1 MKNKFRSPWGAL
13 LSVGLS
19 LNADAAPVMRSS
31 ELGAEASRT
40 TTSRVKKTEAPVV
53 KNTSATASTQKNT
66 PAKKTVAPPIQ
77 KKFLIFGGLDLGMA
91 FYSETGARTDG
102 PRSGF
107 DFGVRGLVA
116 YYLDSWVIDGG
127 LGYFILNSSGTDTLN
142 VPISSSIRTIYVD
155 LSPRYRLD
163 ENWQIGPELQFWT
176 TSDYGLNESI
186 RSLESNNALMA
197 GVQAMYEW
205 GAEKKYRVGAR
216 WNMDLNEPSRNL
228 NVVQGFFQISF
239 GGFGTKRDEN
249 PYLEEMRESDIE
261 SADAL
266 PDPEPVVVPTPAP
279 EKSVVPPLQAGPQEK
294 MVVTL
299 DVNELPFESDSA
311 KLPKY
316 TRDRVQE
323 IGRLLGEHKGDWNS
337 LVVSGH
343 TDEQGNKKYNL
354 KLSKARADTVRQ
366 LLGEGGAPIARIKA
380 LGMGSSRPLDRRH
393 NKTAWAKNRR
403 VELEFKG
410 VKDGLVIQNAFKK

>member
-1 MKNKFRSPWGAL
+1 MKNKFRSGVGAL
-13 LSVGLS
+13 LSFGIA
-19 LNADAAPVMRSS
+19 LNALAAPTLNPTKQKPTATPPQKSKPVAVVAQKS
-31 ELGAEASRT
+31 
-40 TTSRVKKTEAPVV
+40 APVD
-53 KNTSATASTQKNT
+53 
-66 PAKKTVAPPIQ
+66 Q

-91 FYSETGARTDG
+91 LYSETGALSDG

-127 LGYFILNSSGTDTLN
+127 LGFLFISASGTSQLN
-142 VPISSSIRTIYVD
+142 QGLSSSTRTVFLD

-163 ENWQIGPELQFWT
+163 EHWQIGPELQFWT
-176 TSDYGLNESI
+176 TTDKGLNSNI
-186 RSLESNNALMA
+186 TDTSTNNALMA
-197 GVQAMYEW
+197 GLQTMYEW

-216 WNMDLNEPSRNL
+216 WNMDLNASDRDL
-228 NVVQGFFQISF
+228 HVIQGFFQMSF
-239 GGFGTKRDEN
+239 SGFGSKDQTN
-249 PYLEEMRESDIE
+249 PYLEVMRESDVE
-261 SADAL
+261 KAEDL
-266 PDPEPVVVPTPAP
+266 PDPEPVVLPTPAP
-279 EKSVVPPLQAGPQEK
+279 EQSAVPTQAGPQEK

-311 KLPKY
+311 RLPKY

-323 IGRLLGEHKGDWNS
+323 IGRFLGEHKEDWTS
-337 LVVSGH
+337 LIVSGH
-343 TDEQGNKKYNL
+343 TDEQGNKKYNQ

-366 LLGEGGAPIARIKA
+366 LLGEGGAPLAKIKSA
-380 LGMGSSRPLDRRH
+380 GMGATRPLDRRH

-410 VKDGLVIQNAFKK
+410 VKDGLIIQNAFKK

>member
-1 MKNKFRSPWGAL
+1 MKNKFRSGVGAL
-13 LSVGLS
+13 LSFGIA
-19 LNADAAPVMRSS
+19 LNALAAPTLNPSKQKPTATPS
-31 ELGAEASRT
+31 QKS
-40 TTSRVKKTEAPVV
+40 KPVAV
-53 KNTSATASTQKNT
+53 VARKET
-66 PAKKTVAPPIQ
+66 PVDQ

-91 FYSETGARTDG
+91 LYSETGQQSDG

-127 LGYFILNSSGTDTLN
+127 LGFLFISSSGTNYKPT
-142 VPISSSIRTIYVD
+142 PERISSSVRTVFFD

-163 ENWQIGPELQFWT
+163 EHWQIGPELQFWT
-176 TSDYGLNESI
+176 TSDYGLN
-186 RSLESNNALMA
+186 RDLNLRDSNNALMA
-197 GVQAMYEW
+197 GVQTMYEW

-216 WNMDLNEPSRNL
+216 WNMDLNASDRDL
-228 NVVQGFFQISF
+228 HVIQGFFQMSF
-239 GGFGTKRDEN
+239 SGFGSKDQTN
-249 PYLEEMRESDIE
+249 PYLEEMRESDVE
-261 SADAL
+261 KAEDL
-266 PDPEPVVVPTPAP
+266 PDPEPVVLPTPAP
-279 EKSVVPPLQAGPQEK
+279 EQSAVPTQAGPQEK

-311 KLPKY
+311 RLPKY

-323 IGRLLGEHKGDWNS
+323 IGRFLGEHKEDWTS
-337 LVVSGH
+337 LIVSGH
-343 TDEQGNKKYNL
+343 TDEQGNKKYNQ

-366 LLGEGGAPIARIKA
+366 LLGEGGAPLSKIKSV
-380 LGMGSSRPLDRRH
+380 GMGSTRPLDRRH
-393 NKTAWAKNRR
+393 NKEAWAKNRR

>member
-31 ELGAEASRT
+31 EVGAEAASN

-142 VPISSSIRTIYVD
+142 VPISSSTRTIYVD

-186 RSLESNNALMA
+186 RS
-197 GVQAMYEW
+197 
-205 GAEKKYRVGAR
+205 
-216 WNMDLNEPSRNL
+216 
-228 NVVQGFFQISF
+228 
-239 GGFGTKRDEN
+239 
-249 PYLEEMRESDIE
+249 
-261 SADAL
+261 
-266 PDPEPVVVPTPAP
+266 
-279 EKSVVPPLQAGPQEK
+279 
-294 MVVTL
+294 
-299 DVNELPFESDSA
+299 
-311 KLPKY
+311 
-316 TRDRVQE
+316 
-323 IGRLLGEHKGDWNS
+323 
-337 LVVSGH
+337 
-343 TDEQGNKKYNL
+343 
-354 KLSKARADTVRQ
+354 
-366 LLGEGGAPIARIKA
+366 
-380 LGMGSSRPLDRRH
+380 
-393 NKTAWAKNRR
+393 
-403 VELEFKG
+403 
-410 VKDGLVIQNAFKK
+410 